1 MKKLI
6 TTIILLVITTTPS
19 FAHYLW
25 LETDRSGSLDQEQEV
40 RVYYG
45 EYTYG
50 VIEAVQGDNFPK
62 VSNFQ
67 LWLVLPDGSRTTLKT
82 KAEKDH
88 YVAYFTP
95 KTNGTYTIALDNNQ
109 IDVLDYTQWD
119 FGIFKTHYHATAKVQ
134 VGADYTDTKP
144 TNDQGIAIKELK
156 SDTNEIRLQ
165 VFFKG
170 QPLAKNELKIYVSD
184 LWSKTIETD
193 AQGIVRFLL
202 PWKTKYT
209 METTYEERIPGS
221 YNGKEYEFIWHCA
234 TYCINQ

>member
-6 TTIILLVITTTPS
+6 TTITLLVITATPS

-25 LETDRSGSLDQEQEV
+25 LETDRTGNIGQEQEV

-50 VIEAVQGDNFPK
+50 VIETVQGDNFPK

-82 KAEKDH
+82 TAQKDH

-95 KTNGTYTIALDNNQ
+95 NTNGTYTVALDNDQ
-109 IDVLDYTQWD
+109 IDVLDYTKWD
-119 FGIFKTHYHATAKVQ
+119 FGIFKPQYHATAKVQ
-134 VGADYTDTKP
+134 VGTLFTDTKI
-144 TNDQGIAIKELK
+144 TNDQGIAIKELN
-156 SDTNEIRLQ
+156 SDNEEIRLQ
-165 VFFKG
+165 VFYKG
-170 QPLAKNELKIYVSD
+170 RPLAKNEFKIYVSD

-193 AQGIVRFLL
+193 AQGIVHFLL
-202 PWKTKYT
+202 PWKAKYT
-209 METTYEERIPGS
+209 METTFEERVPGS